1 MTEVVGES
9 LQLVSRE
16 VAVVPEDV
24 VVARPARPLDPLVRH
39 QIEVALHMFS
49 KYMTDISPCHLCWVI
64 DPLVH
69 HSPGQGV
76 PVLVL
81 VAVGG
86 EEPERSYNRDKPH

>member
-39 QIEVALHMFS
+39 QIEVALNMFS
-49 KYMTDISPCHLCWVI
+49 KYMTDISSCHLCWVI

-69 HSPGQGV
+69 HRPGQGV

>member
-24 VVARPARPLDPLVRH
+24 VVARPAGPLDPLVRH

-49 KYMTDISPCHLCWVI
+49 KYMTDIRSCHLCWVI

-76 PVLVL
+76 PIAILVIVSREKSEL
-81 VAVGG
+81 TI
-86 EEPERSYNRDKPH
+86 

>member
-9 LQLVSRE
+9 LQLVCRE

-24 VVARPARPLDPLVRH
+24 VVARPAGPLDPLVRH
-39 QIEVALHMFS
+39 QIEVALDMFS
-49 KYMTDISPCHLCWVI
+49 KYMTDIRPCHLCWVI

-69 HSPGQGV
+69 HRPGQGV

-86 EEPERSYNRDKPH
+86 EEPERNNNRDKPH